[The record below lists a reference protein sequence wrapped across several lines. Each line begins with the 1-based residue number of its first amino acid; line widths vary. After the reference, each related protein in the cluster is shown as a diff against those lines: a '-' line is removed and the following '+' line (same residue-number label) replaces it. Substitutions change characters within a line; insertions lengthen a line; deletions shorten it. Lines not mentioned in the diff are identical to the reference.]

1 MTQKTSEMEK
11 TRDAEWREIELRL
24 LEEDIYD
31 IKGFFTPIYVLLFS
45 GLLGTVLL
53 IYVASRGSWQQLF
66 RLGLDGLAFV
76 SITGGLVVMVESV
89 LLSFYYTKM
98 IVVSHRLAWEDLV
111 GLVYY
116 MFLASLIV
124 ASLVLF
130 VYNVFSRLVS
140 SNLAV
145 SWTG

>member
-1 MTQKTSEMEK
+1 MEK